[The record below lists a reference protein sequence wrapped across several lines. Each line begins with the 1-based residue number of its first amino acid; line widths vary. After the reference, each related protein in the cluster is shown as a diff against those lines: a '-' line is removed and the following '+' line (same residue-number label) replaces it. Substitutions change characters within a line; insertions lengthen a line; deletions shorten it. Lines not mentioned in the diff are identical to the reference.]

1 MSRSKMARWR
11 RGRRTTRIVVALT
24 YLAATLGLV
33 APVRY
38 APAAEHSIAG
48 GRVAAG
54 SHLGQMAPDPV
65 AAAVAPAAPLPTP
78 TPAPAAPV
86 LMIEVFGPGSDEYPL
101 VALINAAQR
110 RILVE
115 AFELG
120 DGAVIG
126 ALEAAA
132 RRGVDVRVML
142 DPNGL
147 NSASATY
154 TLRGAGIRT
163 HLPYSGGQN
172 PAYAVTHQETIVVDA
187 SAVAISTAGLTTD
200 GLGPSGGGYL
210 VIDHDPLDVLQAAS
224 LFYDDW
230 LRRPVTLFGHNL
242 LILPDNAAQIA
253 TLIGQAG
260 ARVELYT
267 SGALDP
273 GIVAALRAARL
284 RGAVVRVL
292 ARTGGDLSAL
302 QSLALGTT
310 IRLRNNGPGTVL
322 VIDRRLVLLGSMDL
336 TAATLASHR
345 EVGVVF
351 GGPAIVATIDAT
363 FFTAYTQGVVVA
375 PPLAPP
381 TRRARTATVGHLSV
395 TTDVPSYVRPGGQST
410 IVITSAPGVTLTL
423 TISYPGPGGQLSS
436 GSAGYTG
443 VTDRQGSLTYAW
455 SVPSGIPSGQALIRV
470 VARRSGTVVR
480 SYAYV
485 PVIH

>member
-1 MSRSKMARWR
+1 MSRLKRARWR
-11 RGRRTTRIVVALT
+11 RGRRTTRIVATLT
-24 YLAATLGLV
+24 CLAATIGLV
-33 APVRY
+33 AP
-38 APAAEHSIAG
+38 APHARVAEHSVAG
-48 GRVAAG
+48 RRVAAG
-54 SHLGQMAPDPV
+54 SHLGQMAPGPV
-65 AAAVAPAAPLPTP
+65 AAAVAPAAPLSTP
-78 TPAPAAPV
+78 TASTAPV
-86 LMIEVFGPGSDEYPL
+86 PTIGVFGPGGGEYPL
-101 VALINAAQR
+101 VNLINAAQR

-120 DGAVIG
+120 DSAVIG
-126 ALEAAA
+126 ALAAA
-132 RRGVDVRVML
+132 VRRGVDVRVML

-147 NSASATY
+147 NSTGAIY

-163 HLPYSGGQN
+163 HVPYSGGQN
-172 PAYAVTHQETIVVDA
+172 PAYAVTHQETVVVDA
-187 SAVAISTAGLTTD
+187 SAVAVSTAGLTTD

-210 VIDHDPLDVLQAAS
+210 VIDRDPLDVLQAAS
-224 LFYDDW
+224 IFYDDW
-230 LRRPVTLFGHNL
+230 LRRPITLFGHNL
-242 LILPDNAAQIA
+242 LILPDNSARIAA
-253 TLIGQAG
+253 LIGQAS

-267 SGALDP
+267 AGALDP

-302 QSLALGTT
+302 QSLALDTT
-310 IRLRNNGPGTVL
+310 IRLRDNGPGTIL

-336 TAATLASHR
+336 TTVTLASHR

-363 FFTAYTQGVVVA
+363 FFTAFTQGVVVA

-381 TRRARTATVGHLSV
+381 TRRARTVTVGRLSV
-395 TTDVPSYVRPGGQST
+395 TTDVPSYVRPGSQST

-423 TISYPGPGGQLSS
+423 TISYPGPGGQLPP
-436 GSAGYTG
+436 GGAGYTG
-443 VTDRQGSLTYAW
+443 VTDRQGSFTYAW

-470 VARRSGTVVR
+470 VARRSGTVLR
-480 SYAYV
+480 SYADV